1 MSYATV
7 VGPHLSTDDDGG
19 RDLAM
24 GIASAPKFTL
34 RFHNAGNHE
43 ILGLLAERFGVSKN
57 QLAEEMLERELQA
70 AALLLERDLTG
81 TLQLLRGYRKDEH
94 LRGAIAEV
102 ARAEAH
108 EDDPLRTRMLTSAR
122 TRDVYGVADAFA

>member
-1 MSYATV
+1 
-7 VGPHLSTDDDGG
+7 
-19 RDLAM
+19 M
-24 GIASAPKFTL
+24 GVTNAPKFTL

-81 TLQLLRGYRKDEH
+81 ILELLSDYRKDER
-94 LRGAIAEV
+94 LPGAIAEV
-102 ARAEAH
+102 ARAEAY
-108 EDDPLRTRMLTSAR
+108 EDDPLQTRMLNATR
-122 TRDVYGVADAFA
+122 TPDVYGVADVFA

>member
-1 MSYATV
+1 MSV
-7 VGPHLSTDDDGG
+7 
-19 RDLAM
+19 
-24 GIASAPKFTL
+24 ASAPKFTL
-34 RFHNAGNHE
+34 RFHNADNHQ

-81 TLQLLRGYRKDEH
+81 TLELLRGYRKDEH
-94 LRGAIAEV
+94 LQGAIAEV

-108 EDDPLRTRMLTSAR
+108 EQDPLQTRMLTTVS
-122 TRDVYGVADAFA
+122 TRDAYGVADAFA